1 MVCFGLLR
9 TDVAY
14 EIRVGDSVILG
25 DFLGLLNE
33 KYCAGAFDLFGIEAR
48 DAAEAMG
55 KESTPFIHKGAFP
68 DGCVGTEKELGNGA
82 LFAGRWWS
90 SGKRSNV
97 MGVSFVGG
105 ALG

>member
-1 MVCFGLLR
+1 MFRSFV
-9 TDVAY
+9 THVAY

-25 DFLGLLNE
+25 DFLGLLDE
-33 KYCAGAFDLFGIEAR
+33 KYCAGAFDLFGSGAR
-48 DAAEAMG
+48 DAAKAMG
-55 KESTPFIHKGAFP
+55 EESTPFIQKGAFS

-82 LFAGRWWS
+82 LFAGCWWS
-90 SGKRSNV
+90 SGKRGDV